1 MTINNY
7 YAIILYKLIQGLTM
21 EPLTNLQILQL
32 CSPIIAM
39 ILIAVMMELAIN
51 ETNKQN
57 KKGR

>member
-1 MTINNY
+1 MNT
-7 YAIILYKLIQGLTM
+7 
-21 EPLTNLQILQL
+21 LTNLQILQL